1 MIASGLS
8 LADADWGCSFSA
20 GARIRVL
27 KLMEYWLQELTGTGF
42 GAPVATPLANSTVAM
57 PAENFGLSLNFSK
70 LSRFHC
76 PLRTPL
82 SALPE

>member
-1 MIASGLS
+1 M
-8 LADADWGCSFSA
+8 SA

-27 KLMEYWLQELTGTGF
+27 KLIEYWLQELTATGF
-42 GAPVATPLANSTVAM
+42 GAPTAMPLTNSTVAM
-57 PAENFGLSLNFSK
+57 RAANFGLSLNFSK

-82 SALPE
+82 FALPE